1 MSETNRGI
9 FLTNETSGSITTT
22 LVQATGDAVI
32 TSRQILEDSDST
44 TERTL
49 LLNCPDDDASTPTI
63 KIEIRLYIGT
73 SWTAYT
79 EIQAATAVPTE
90 FKISSYNQSWWI
102 KNNGVQFQI
111 TKSGAGTVTHAK
123 GQWI

>member
-1 MSETNRGI
+1 MDETNRGI
-9 FLTNETSGSITTT
+9 FFTNETSGSITNT

-32 TSRQILEDSDST
+32 YSRQIIEDSDST

-49 LLNCPDDDASTPTI
+49 LLNCPDDDTSTPTI
-63 KIEIRLYIGT
+63 LIKIRLKIGT

-79 EIQAATAVPTE
+79 TIQTATAVPTE
-90 FKISSYNQSWWI
+90 FKISSYNQSWWV
-102 KNNGVQFQI
+102 KNNGVQFEI
-111 TKSGAGTVTHAK
+111 TKAGAGAVTHAK